1 VNKINTKKIQLLPE
15 QFKEASAEFLDYF
28 NIKPSSPDLLYLE
41 QILNNYTNLPYENIS
56 KIIKLGQDFTTDNR
70 IRLPNE
76 VIDDHEKFHFGG
88 TCFSLTFYL
97 QSILL
102 FQGFNCYPVM
112 ADMRNQPNVHCALIV
127 LYNQKKY
134 LVDPGYLLTRPME
147 MSKDNPRLYK
157 TSHTGVELRFA
168 KEDERYHLYTF
179 DRQQVKWR
187 YQFIDRPISAAE
199 LLKHWQDSFYK
210 GTMHGIVLT
219 KVQKDGMIYMH
230 NDYLKITSI
239 EGQQTQRLK
248 SNYFSVVQNTFG
260 FDPQLIEQAQEAMQR
275 NMALEREL
283 GFFKT
288 KKGANATE

>member
-1 VNKINTKKIQLLPE
+1 M
-15 QFKEASAEFLDYF
+15 
-28 NIKPSSPDLLYLE
+28 E
-41 QILNNYTNLPYENIS
+41 QILNHYTNLPYENIS
-56 KIIKLGQDFTTDNR
+56 KIIKLNQDFTAQDR

-76 VIDDHEKFHFGG
+76 VIDGFEQFRLGG

-102 FQGFNCYPVM
+102 FQGFSCYPVM

-134 LVDPGYLLTRPME
+134 LIDPGYLLTRPME

-157 TSHTGVELRFA
+157 TSHTGVELRFT
-168 KEDERYHLYTF
+168 KDDERYHLYTY
-179 DRQQVKWR
+179 DRHQLKWR
-187 YQFIDRPISAAE
+187 YQFIDKAISSVE
-199 LLKHWQDSFYK
+199 FLQHWQDSFYK

-248 SNYFSVVQNTFG
+248 SNYLSVVQQTFG
-260 FDPQLIEQAQEAMQR
+260 LNPELVEQAQEAILL

-283 GFFKT
+283 GYFKI
-288 KKGANATE
+288 KKDGHAAK